1 MKEKLQNEKELIH
14 SKLQATNKRFN
25 KISANM
31 GELTKNLDFT
41 QNKLDEELINVKK
54 EIKKLDQNIG
64 NMKND
69 LLDSDKD
76 SSKLKELKDRSHYNI
91 LRTDGVL
98 ETILDLWRKKFRA

>member
-14 SKLQATNKRFN
+14 SKLQTTNKHFN

-54 EIKKLDQNIG
+54 RNKKIR
-64 NMKND
+64 
-69 LLDSDKD
+69 
-76 SSKLKELKDRSHYNI
+76 SKY
-91 LRTDGVL
+91 
-98 ETILDLWRKKFRA
+98 RKYEE